1 MAPVK
6 KHMPSP
12 SVPSLSSVPLATSGH
27 PGARR
32 YLDDQGRLRG
42 AALVI
47 VLSFIIIITGMV
59 VAFLTSVTNDA
70 STTSATA
77 ATATVRGLSDTA
89 IQLCI
94 GQLRESSSQASQ
106 GYAWASQPGAI
117 RTFNATAPNTTITY
131 KLYSSSKM
139 VDSDGSSFG
148 VGGDQPADG
157 SWTTESG
164 VWTDL
169 NSPVVSSVPVVGGN
183 PVVTSN
189 YPILNPS
196 AFFLDGCSNN
206 SAAAPWL
213 GGVSNTAAMP
223 VRWLYLLRD
232 GTLIAPQAAGTN
244 KVNFTPVTPTKINPI
259 VGRIAFWADDETC
272 KININTAGGAGTDSS
287 GRSMETNVFW
297 DAPRFNTPDEQRRG
311 RIMPISQEYQRYP
324 GHPATVSLGRVF
336 TNLTSTNL
344 LALTPR
350 YVYGPSKDG
359 TQILVGKTN
368 PAKADRLYNSVDELL
383 FTTNRGVQNTG
394 ITPQSL
400 DNARFLLT
408 AHSQAP
414 EINLFGKPRVSIW
427 PVNYTNNTS
436 CRTYL
441 DTLLAFDATLGPQGS
456 TNTYYFTR
464 ANASNSGVDPIIGRT
479 ADINIARNQDLLTYL
494 GNLTSSNIPGYGASF
509 ASTGKYNS
517 TNSTIST
524 NSDRG
529 NILVGIFDYIRNT
542 NLKDPILS
550 ANASTANNVYDST
563 GGPYSSVHTN
573 WHARGIG
580 RDPLLAE
587 VSLWFVALGQ
597 GPMTVAP
604 IAPGGS
610 TTNPIAMHPSQPA
623 GSTNGVMHPGD
634 LKYWNTNT
642 AIAPADKLP
651 GTNIVAVQA
660 FFLVDLF
667 VPGQK
672 FPSTTRRVACQVAGL
687 DALQFT
693 DLATT
698 VPFPMELTSS
708 NYTIFGGANLLP
720 WGNRLGGPRPFMESL
735 GVNLTSG
742 SVPVGRNP
750 GQNPYPMSSSGN
762 GYAFYSRVLTMTN
775 GTGNA
780 TFTLTSSKVSTL
792 PIQVMLFNL
801 PNTQGAFNT
810 AGAQIATYS
819 LDLAPFLNKPLPI
832 PSLANQSNS
841 WSNSVGLNYSTFNAS
856 QRMAAGDRF
865 QIALNGPPYSWL
877 EAVSSNDV
885 LLSMIPGSN
894 SYAQGDYRLLMRTNL
909 DNTNYFTPHP
919 DVANVIAGAKRL
931 AYSAQGYLGNSPVGA
946 SNNGRLIA
954 NASYTTTPGIY
965 STNSQPCVPDGLPA
979 AYANGK
985 AGGTTPGDWDNGL
998 ANSPDGPFLN
1008 LPDEGNTNGLP
1019 SGAPYFDDITT
1030 ASSDTMVGGGSFSPN
1045 RLLPSAGMFGSIPTG
1060 VISKRP
1066 WQTLLFRPEPPYGSV
1081 TQRHLG
1087 AVNPPDYLLLDLFWM
1102 PVVDPYA
1109 ISTPLST
1116 AGKVNLNSGILPF
1129 SNIIRNT
1136 ALRAAMAPEL
1146 VAKMPASAAKTY
1158 KSSVGYNQTARLPID
1173 LDQTM
1178 IQFQTKFSTNGFF
1191 KSASEIC
1198 SLYLVPSNSPSISL
1212 VNFTNTTSADGWY
1225 NPRGNFALVGDNVRE
1240 RPYANLY
1247 AKLTTKS
1254 DTFQIH
1260 YRVQTLRQ
1268 ASANRSDWTT
1278 WNEKTDKVMADQ
1290 RGSAIIER
1298 YIDTSDPKLPDF
1310 TSQANASKVL
1320 DSYYQYRVISTKQFA
1335 P

>member
-464 ANASNSGVDPIIGRT
+464 RNPTNSGADPAT
-479 ADINIARNQDLLTYL
+479 SLSADINIPRNQALLTYL

-509 ASTGKYNS
+509 ASTAKYYS
-517 TNSTIST
+517 TNSTIGT

-529 NILVGIFDYIRNT
+529 NILVQIFDYIRNT
-542 NLKDPILS
+542 NVKDPILS
-550 ANASTANNVYDST
+550 ASSSTSNNVFDST
-563 GGPYSSVHTN
+563 GAPYSSVHTAWN
-573 WHARGIG
+573 ARGLG
-580 RDPLLAE
+580 RDPVLSE

-604 IAPGGS
+604 SAPGGS
-610 TTNPIAMHPSQPA
+610 ITNPIAMHPNQANPA
-623 GSTNGVMHPGD
+623 ITKFVPMNNQIPKFWSTNIAGNSSMP
-634 LKYWNTNT
+634 TN
-642 AIAPADKLP
+642 
-651 GTNIVAVQA
+651 NIVAVQA
-660 FFLVDLF
+660 YFLINLF

-672 FPSTTRRVACQVAGL
+672 FPSVANRKVAYLVTGL
-687 DALQFT
+687 DALQFS
-693 DLATT
+693 DGATT
-698 VPFPMELTSS
+698 DPYRMNFTAS
-708 NYTIFGGANLLP
+708 NFSLFTPPNGTTWGNQLGGA
-720 WGNRLGGPRPFMESL
+720 RPFMESF
-735 GVNLTSG
+735 GVSG
-742 SVPVGRNP
+742 AGGPSTGFSIVGRNLSENSTFTA
-750 GQNPYPMSSSGN
+750 GGN
-762 GYAFYSRVLTMTN
+762 GYSFYSQVLTMTN
-775 GTGNA
+775 GTGA
-780 TFTLTSSKVSTL
+780 DKFTLSSSVTPPL
-792 PIQVMLFNL
+792 VHVTLFNAGVG
-801 PNTQGAFNT
+801 GAINP
-810 AGAQIATYS
+810 QDPIATYQI
-819 LDLAPFLNKPLPI
+819 DLTPLLGKYPV
-832 PSLANQSNS
+832 PSLGSNALS
-841 WSNSVGLNYSTFNAS
+841 GWSNAVGLNYGSFSPSA
-856 QRMAAGDRF
+856 RMAAGDRF
-865 QIALNGPPYSWL
+865 QIAVNYSPTETWL
-877 EAVSSNDV
+877 QAVSSNDL
-885 LLSMIPGSN
+885 LLSMVPGGTN
-894 SYAQGDYRLLMRTNL
+894 SSAQGDYRLLMRTNIT
-909 DNTNYFTPHP
+909 TNYFTPHS
-919 DVANVIAGAKRL
+919 DVANVIAGNKRL

-946 SNNGRLIA
+946 TNGGKLVLGA
-954 NASYTTTPGIY
+954 AYTTTPGIY
-965 STNSQPCVPDGLPA
+965 STNSQPCAPDGLLA
-979 AYANGK
+979 AYANGR

-998 ANSPDGPFLN
+998 ANSPDGPYLN

-1019 SGAPYFDDITT
+1019 SGAPYYDSVIT
-1030 ASSDTMVGGGSFSPN
+1030 SDVMVGGGSFSPN

-1060 VISKRP
+1060 VISQRP